1 MRLPLFYIEKRAQ
14 DKQKQKAARHEDDGL
29 GQWQKPVRFIEEGVK
44 TQYAGVFNIG
54 FGPDAVLFI
63 FGNSSLDPRTV
74 QIESKMAV
82 SLKTAKRMAVMLGN
96 LIRRYEAAN
105 GTIDISAPQPA
116 NEERIK
122 IQ

>member
-1 MRLPLFYIEKRAQ
+1 MDQNDNSQ
-14 DKQKQKAARHEDDGL
+14 DKQRQKAERQEGGGL
-29 GQWQKPVRFIEEGVK
+29 GQGRKPVRFIEEGVK

-54 FGPDAVLFI
+54 FGPEAVVFL
-63 FGNSSLDPRTV
+63 FGNSSIDPKTV
-74 QIESKMAV
+74 RIESKMAV

-105 GTIDISAPQPA
+105 GAIDISAPQPT

>member
-1 MRLPLFYIEKRAQ
+1 MKAHQRTTYDQDNRNTTNRL
-14 DKQKQKAARHEDDGL
+14 
-29 GQWQKPVRFIEEGVK
+29 
-44 TQYAGVFNIG
+44 
-54 FGPDAVLFI
+54 
-63 FGNSSLDPRTV
+63 LDPRTV
-74 QIESKMAV
+74 RIESKVAV